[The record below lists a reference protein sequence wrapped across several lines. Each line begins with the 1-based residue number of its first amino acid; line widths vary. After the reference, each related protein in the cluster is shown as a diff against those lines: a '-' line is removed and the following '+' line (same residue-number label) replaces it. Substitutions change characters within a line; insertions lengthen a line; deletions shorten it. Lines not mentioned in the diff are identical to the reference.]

1 MMYLEDL
8 AAAAA
13 ITLFC
18 AMVLVVA
25 AILSNPEWLEA
36 MQ

>member
-1 MMYLEDL
+1 MYLEDL

-18 AMVLVVA
+18 AMVLVIGV
-25 AILSNPEWLEA
+25 ILSNPEWLEA
-36 MQ
+36 VQ